1 MRRRTR
7 TTKGLPLL
15 LSLCM
20 ACACFTL
27 YPLTT
32 PGVQAFGISS
42 TTLRVPLSIRGGVP
56 AADDPRS
63 SMDGLRSTMA
73 DDNDN
78 DEADDSS
85 KKKARHSA
93 VGTKQKRKIAII
105 GAGWGGLSAAH
116 ALSKAHQLGDAE
128 LEITVI
134 EANSRVGGV
143 VRDGFTTMSGNRPA
157 EAGQHGFWNNYAN
170 VFRLFAN
177 DIQHGFSVDQAL
189 TDYAAQGQY
198 SPSGLEAIWPVYQ
211 NQELQLPTGLAQ
223 AAYTKFL
230 NLPLA
235 DKLTAFPL
243 VAAFA
248 DFDDSAQAWK
258 RYDAVSFRDLCIRLG
273 VSRRCYEEA
282 FEPMILT
289 GLFAPGAECSAAAAL
304 GMAYFFVLQSQSA
317 FDVQWCRGNIGTVI
331 FDPWVATM
339 KDAGVNFACSTRV
352 TGFDIQHNVGDS
364 SKVVGHGQITSPVIS
379 SLQCTRDDGSTF
391 DMPVDNV
398 IFAVGAKA
406 LNSFV
411 RFCPELAA
419 LSEFR
424 RFANLRGTSVLA
436 TRLFLDRNLTI
447 PYSANACWG
456 FDKGIGMTAFDIKAL
471 HGASSPTV
479 AGCPGSVIEVDYY
492 HASTL
497 LVMSDEEIVA
507 KVKSDLDNILGTK
520 CKGASVSDAAV
531 VRLPEGVNWYFPG
544 SYADMPDL
552 KSTSLANVYFAGDIV
567 RTRHGSWSQEKAF
580 VTGVQAAN
588 LLMGRPVDQG
598 VLPVPADE
606 VHVKFGKQVFAMMK
620 TMIGGGDVSKGP
632 SLVDFLW

>member
-1 MRRRTR
+1 MPRQRSSGSGSRC
-7 TTKGLPLL
+7 LPLPPV
-15 LSLCM
+15 S
-20 ACACFTL
+20 
-27 YPLTT
+27 
-32 PGVQAFGISS
+32 VS
-42 TTLRVPLSIRGGVP
+42 VH
-56 AADDPRS
+56 DPRPRVSRNRLLLHTTTEAGDDGDGNNS
-63 SMDGLRSTMA
+63 SNEDVSSIGTATTTTSTA
-73 DDNDN
+73 AAV
-78 DEADDSS
+78 DENQPM
-85 KKKARHSA
+85 KK
-93 VGTKQKRKIAII
+93 KRKIAII

-116 ALSKAHQLGDAE
+116 ALSKEHAHLD

-157 EAGQHGFWNNYAN
+157 EAGQHGFWNNYGN
-170 VFRLFAN
+170 IFRLLRN
-177 DIQHGFSVDQAL
+177 DIQHGFEIDQAL
-189 TDYAAQGQY
+189 TEYAPQGQY
-198 SPSGLEAIWPVYQ
+198 SPGGLEAVWPVYQ
-211 NQELQLPTGLAQ
+211 DQSVQLPTGLAQ
-223 AAYTKFL
+223 AAYTNFL
-230 NLPLA
+230 NLPLL
-235 DKLTAFPL
+235 DKITAFPL
-243 VAAFA
+243 VAAFS

-258 RYDAVSFRDLCIRLG
+258 RYDAVSFRDLCVRLG

-317 FDVQWCRGNIGTVI
+317 FDVQWCRGNIGNVI

-339 KDAGVNFACSTRV
+339 KDAGVKFECSTRV
-352 TGFDIQHNVGDS
+352 TGFDIQSGSGSH
-364 SKVVGHGQITSPVIS
+364 TIS
-379 SLQCTRDDGSTF
+379 SLKCTRDDGSTC
-391 DMPVDNV
+391 DMPVDDV

-419 LSEFR
+419 FKEFR

-436 TRLFLDRNLTI
+436 TRLFLDRNLEI

-456 FDKGIGMTAFDIKAL
+456 FDKGIGMTVFDIKAL
-471 HGASSPTV
+471 HGANTATV
-479 AGCPGSVIEVDYY
+479 ADCPGSVIEVDYY
-492 HASTL
+492 HASPL
-497 LVMSDEEIVA
+497 LVMSDEEIVV

-520 CKGASVSDAAV
+520 CKRASVSDAAI

-552 KSTSLANVYFAGDIV
+552 KSTSVSNLYFAGDIV

-580 VTGVQAAN
+580 VTGMEAAN
-588 LLMGRPVDQG
+588 LLLGRPVDQG
-598 VLPVPADE
+598 VLPVAADE
-606 VHVKFGKQVFAMMK
+606 AHVKIGKSVVAMVK
-620 TMIGGGDVSKGP
+620 RIIGGGDVSKGP